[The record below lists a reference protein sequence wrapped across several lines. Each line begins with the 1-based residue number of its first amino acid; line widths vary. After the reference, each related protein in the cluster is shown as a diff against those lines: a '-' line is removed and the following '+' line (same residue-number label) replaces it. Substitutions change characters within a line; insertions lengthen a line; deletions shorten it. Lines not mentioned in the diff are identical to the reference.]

1 MLSVKIISCMKP
13 VPDSTSRLVINETKT
28 WIKIQDLTFV
38 ASEADN
44 YALEEALRLKEKHS
58 GEVVVISMGGDESA
72 KILRTG
78 LAMGADR
85 AIHLL
90 DERFRGADE
99 FAAAEA
105 LAKAIQKDG
114 DADLILTGVQSDD
127 LGTGTTGVMLAELL
141 GCAHATVIIGV
152 DAQPDAK
159 TVRVKRELEAGL
171 NETVELQ
178 LPALITIQ
186 YGINQPRYASLKGIM
201 AAKKK
206 PFVAWS
212 AADLGLEPNQA
223 GSAGAMYDVK
233 GVFVPDRKSKVEI
246 LSGTPEE
253 EVTQLVEKLRKEAKV
268 L

>member
-1 MLSVKIISCMKP
+1 
-13 VPDSTSRLVINETKT
+13 
-28 WIKIQDLTFV
+28 
-38 ASEADN
+38 
-44 YALEEALRLKEKHS
+44 
-58 GEVVVISMGGDESA
+58 
-72 KILRTG
+72 
-78 LAMGADR
+78 MGADR

-90 DERFRGADE
+90 DDRFKGADE

-114 DADLILTGVQSDD
+114 GADLVVTGVQSDD

-141 GCAHATVIIGV
+141 GFSHATVVIGV
-152 DAQPDAK
+152 ETQADNK
-159 TVRVKRELEAGL
+159 TIHVKRELEAGL

-178 LPALITIQ
+178 LPAVITIQ

-212 AADLGLEPNQA
+212 GADLGMDANQV

-233 GVFVPDRKSKVEI
+233 SVFVPERKSKVEI